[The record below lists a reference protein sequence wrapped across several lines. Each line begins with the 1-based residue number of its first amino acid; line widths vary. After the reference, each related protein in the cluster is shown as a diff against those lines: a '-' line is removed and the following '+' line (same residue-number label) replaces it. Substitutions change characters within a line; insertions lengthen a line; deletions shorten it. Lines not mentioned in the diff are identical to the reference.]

1 MDNARWGSAP
11 DSERSGAMT
20 EYVQFGAFLIT
31 VPNLIV
37 VIVMLI
43 VFALGLWL
51 RLPGHQQ
58 EQEASHE

>member
-1 MDNARWGSAP
+1 
-11 DSERSGAMT
+11 MT